1 MSAGTTR
8 TGRLMLPGGIAR
20 CGAGRVRGLPST
32 GRTPVGPADGS
43 PGFPGGGAE
52 AVA

>member
-1 MSAGTTR
+1 MSAWTTR

-20 CGAGRVRGLPST
+20 RRASRIRDLRRT
-32 GRTPVGPADGS
+32 GPTVVSPADGPRGS
-43 PGFPGGGAE
+43 PEDGAE